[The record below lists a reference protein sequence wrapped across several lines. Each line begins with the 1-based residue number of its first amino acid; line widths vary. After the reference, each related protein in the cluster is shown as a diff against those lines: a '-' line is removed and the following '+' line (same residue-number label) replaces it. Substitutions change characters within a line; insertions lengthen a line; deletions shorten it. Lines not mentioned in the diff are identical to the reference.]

1 MVLAVLMMAF
11 RSSRAHAQTP
21 GNATLE
27 ERADV
32 ICSGWGIRSLLGLFF
47 LVEAANRCRIDVVRA
62 SKGELKMYRLGLL
75 AAILLA
81 TPPTLAYAQSA
92 VSYIAIPSSGFT
104 PQDSIAGYEGN
115 TSGTARQFGATG
127 YQMLAPVNLP
137 QGATVTSLRCG
148 GAAADSDFRLI
159 FTLRRNE
166 PQQANVD
173 MAEVMTTFAGNGF
186 QFVSTT
192 SITSPEVD
200 NQTFNY
206 YIIAEAD
213 NIDIGFCGSACSI
226 GYCRVGY
233 Q

>member
-1 MVLAVLMMAF
+1 MKARRLGV
-11 RSSRAHAQTP
+11 
-21 GNATLE
+21 
-27 ERADV
+27 
-32 ICSGWGIRSLLGLFF
+32 RSLLGLSSPI
-47 LVEAANRCRIDVVRA
+47 EPANRCRASAVRA
-62 SKGELKMYRLGLL
+62 SQGGLKMQRLGLL
-75 AAILLA
+75 FVILLA
-81 TPPTLAYAQSA
+81 TSPTLAYAQST
-92 VSYIAIPSSGFT
+92 VGYIAIPSSGFT

-173 MAEVMTTFAGNGF
+173 MAEVMTTFAGNSF

-200 NQTFNY
+200 NGVFNY

-226 GYCRVGY
+226 GYCRVGFIPAEIFDDGFETGDDS
-233 Q
+233 QWSSP